1 MKPTEAMAIMYLN
14 FLASSLAFGWILF
27 SAPVGSLVRDT
38 ARNSEISVMTNAG
51 LRSRAQLFKAR

>member
-51 LRSRAQLFKAR
+51 LRSRA